1 MKKYSNSIVAKILL
15 VLIAISFVVVGGISG
30 SISTRSNVATVKKE
44 NISFADFYRS
54 YTYQARQMGLDPL
67 LLRQTRYADIVLDG
81 MIRDLTTF
89 VTAKDLGVVATSVE
103 ITQQLQ
109 DTPAFQLNGT
119 FDQQQFTAVL
129 QSGGLDSDSYID
141 GLTKSATTD
150 KYLNAFKVFGLTM
163 PTAVDIL
170 YKNSKQSRTLIRAK
184 KSFADVPDPT
194 YTDTD
199 LNMYYQQN
207 QQTFEV
213 PETRNITVLY
223 LTNTAVANSISDMD
237 AKQYFT
243 DNPKIF
249 DSPETRSFYTIGGSK
264 DTLQTVL
271 NALNS
276 GTDLTTAVQDILGQD
291 VATLITEN
299 ASKNSLDH
307 TLKEAVFSTDA
318 GAYSNI
324 IVGPFSN
331 MIVFVENIT
340 PAYIATFDDTIDEIK
355 QTMAFDFVFDVIL
368 NIENAVAN
376 SKSLQQ
382 IAKDINISPITL
394 DITKNGTNTQP
405 FATNQ
410 EFINN
415 VFEMKQGNIS
425 DIQDLGDDTFIIS
438 HLNTIKK
445 THVPAL
451 TDIKNDVINSYIQ
464 RKKMDILN
472 GQLATLTAI
481 TDPIIFNTESEKLGF
496 KVQTI
501 SEQEVSELMD
511 TSIAKAFNIKVGSAI
526 SDIKNNTAQAIFAV
540 SRTLPTEVP
549 SDEQQRFNNIVK
561 DTSSNI
567 LEYAVQNAFVLQ
579 TPAKINRQLID
590 SVYNVGGIGQ

>member
-30 SISTRSNVATVKKE
+30 SISTRSSVATVKKE

-109 DTPAFQLNGT
+109 DTPAFQLDGT

-340 PAYIATFDDTIDEIK
+340 PEYIATFDDTIDEIK
-355 QTMAFDFVFDVIL
+355 QTMAFDVVFDVIL

-410 EFINN
+410 EFISN

-438 HLNTIKK
+438 HLNTIKQ

-526 SDIKNNTAQAIFAV
+526 SDIKNNMAQAIFAV

-567 LEYAVQNAFVLQ
+567 LGYAVQNAFVLQ